1 MANDEIIVMTAICDA
16 DSSVCQDVFLKIP
29 QIEITKFQSSEL
41 SKIGEW
47 SSYSTQYEPAQ
58 IWGFAF
64 SAIVFFYFTGLGIG
78 SVLGAIKQFSH

>member
-1 MANDEIIVMTAICDA
+1 MANDEIILTTVICDT

-29 QIEITKFQSSEL
+29 KTEITKFQSSEL

-47 SSYSTQYEPAQ
+47 GEYSMQYEPAQ

-64 SAIVFFYFTGLGIG
+64 SAIVFFYLTGLGVG
-78 SVLGAIKQFSH
+78 SVLSAIKQFTR